1 MKIALLA
8 DTHIPT
14 AIPGLPLHLIK
25 RLHDADLI
33 LHAGDFVRLGVL
45 ETLKGIAETVAVY
58 GNADEPSIRHRL
70 PHKRLLTLAGKTIG
84 LIHGNQPP
92 EIEGAYL
99 KPDYTYDSP
108 PVSAFYKFL
117 LSELPEADVIV
128 FGHLNVPVVRHEQGR
143 LLVNPGSVA
152 PYQEHS
158 SFGILHL
165 DADKVDVEIVEL

>member
-1 MKIALLA
+1 MKIALIS

-14 AIPGLPLHLIK
+14 VIPGLPHHLIE
-25 RLHDADLI
+25 RLHDTDLI
-33 LHAGDFVRLGVL
+33 LHAGDFVRLDVL
-45 ETLKGIAETVAVY
+45 ETLQGIAETAAVY
-58 GNADEPSIRHRL
+58 GNADEPAICHRL
-70 PHKRLLTLAGKTIG
+70 PRKQLLTFAGNTIG

-92 EIEGAYL
+92 EIERAYL
-99 KPDYTYDSP
+99 KPDYTYNSP
-108 PVSAFYKFL
+108 PVSAFYEFL

-128 FGHLNVPVVRHEQGR
+128 FGHLNVPVIRHEQDR

-165 DADKVDVEIVEL
+165 DADKVDVELVEL